1 MIDVIYGI
9 PKLRT
14 CNVLKEKEEKK
25 DNNKKTTWPLTTPQL
40 YVHAGVSFSFELGR

>member
-25 DNNKKTTWPLTTPQL
+25 ERQQQENHVAFDHTPIVCARRCVFL
-40 YVHAGVSFSFELGR
+40 F